1 MEVLCERCQTEYDF
15 DDALVSERGTT
26 VKCTNCGHQ
35 FRIYRPKTLSSPP
48 ERWEVRTADGRDL
61 VFTSLRDLQRGI
73 TRGQVGRADVLTRG
87 GLPSRALSEIAELEP
102 FFPENGVPRLPSEH
116 PLEATPKGLG
126 PLESRPPVPSIH
138 REDDDDGEFEEAT
151 MPRVSAGTDR
161 NLPPAND
168 LLGDEPAFE
177 PETRR
182 RPATD
187 SGETSDAGVSTEPPK
202 APSQP
207 PKPVQP
213 PRSVEADVKPPR
225 DVAIRGGRPNVM
237 TPTPSDVRATYGSID
252 DALSDPRFLSAP
264 PPKRSAA
271 ARWVLAVVVLGA
283 LGVLGATVGR
293 SYLMGAAAT
302 STSSAAADPRVSGLL
317 EAGLQHMKDGDLEAA
332 KASFDKAS
340 VLAESDLHVS
350 RALAHLANI
359 RTDQAWLKLRLL
371 EPQQTEVVRIAQSEL
386 DTRAKQGLAASERAW
401 SSAKDDPESA
411 RVRVDAL
418 RLSADLSQA
427 RSLVPK
433 FADKASEP
441 DFAYVLAALEMSEK
455 TPNWTTV
462 VDRLRVAAAG
472 EQNLGRAR
480 AALVYALLR
489 SGQVEAARTELQTLE
504 KRPRPHPLILEIKAF
519 FKRMEARA
527 ADGGVPSVGG
537 ADADV
542 LDPAQLPAAAGPS
555 GPAGPGVVRGD
566 GEEAPGTEVPAGSH
580 QDYLRRA
587 HAARQRGDLD
597 AAEQLYR
604 AALAQNPG
612 DTEAL
617 AGLGDIAKARGDKSA
632 SISYYEEVNKQNP
645 GYIPALMGLADAKWD
660 AGDKAG
666 AVALYQQVIS
676 ATSGQGP
683 YASRARQ
690 RVGEA
695 SKRPDDPAPP
705 EPTATETAPAPP
717 PAVDTSDLPSP

>member
-48 ERWEVRTADGRDL
+48 ERWEVRTTDGRDL

-102 FFPENGVPRLPSEH
+102 FFPESGVPRLPSEH

-138 REDDDDGEFEEAT
+138 RDDDDDGEFEEAT

-161 NLPPAND
+161 NLPPAQD

-182 RPATD
+182 RPTTD
-187 SGETSDAGVSTEPPK
+187 SGETSDAGVSTEPPR
-202 APSQP
+202 APQP
-207 PKPVQP
+207 SRPEPARP
-213 PRSVEADVKPPR
+213 PRPVEADVKPPR

-293 SYLMGAAAT
+293 SYLMGAAAS
-302 STSSAAADPRVSGLL
+302 STSSMASDPRVAGLL

-340 VLAESDLHVS
+340 VLAESDLNVS

-359 RTDQAWLKLRLL
+359 KTDQAWLKLRLL
-371 EPQQTEVVRIAQSEL
+371 GPDQVEVVRIAQSEL
-386 DTRAKQGLAASERAW
+386 ETRAKQGLTASERAW

-418 RLSADLSQA
+418 RLAADLSQA

-433 FADKASEP
+433 FVDKSSEP

-489 SGQVEAARTELQTLE
+489 SGQVEAAKTELQTLE
-504 KRPRPHPLILEIKAF
+504 KRPRPHPLILELKAF
-519 FKRMEARA
+519 FTRMEARA
-527 ADGGVPSVGG
+527 ADGGIPSVGG

-542 LDPAQLPAAAGPS
+542 LDPAQLPAAARPGP
-555 GPAGPGVVRGD
+555 GGPGVVRD
-566 GEEAPGTEVPAGSH
+566 GEEGPGGEVPAGSH

-617 AGLGDIAKARGDKSA
+617 SGLGDIAKARGDKSA
-632 SISYYEEVNKQNP
+632 SVSYYEEVNKQNP

-683 YASRARQ
+683 YAGRARQ
-690 RVGEA
+690 RVAEA
-695 SKRPDDPAPP
+695 SRRPDDSPAPS
-705 EPTATETAPAPP
+705 EPAPSP
-717 PAVDTSDLPSP
+717 PGVDTSDLPSP